1 MTVND
6 YIEVLKANSQE
17 ILAKTL
23 VDSKKGLEVME
34 ALIVPGPRPGTV
46 AILVSA
52 TNGML
57 AGGNK

>member
-1 MTVND
+1 VTVND

-34 ALIVPGPRPGTV
+34 ALIVPRPRPGTV